1 VPPEKF
7 GVAPLPQFVL
17 QQGETKI
24 AGILGMD
31 TLYIGCPWK
40 EQPHLSC
47 GAEFVFADRINV

>member
-17 QQGETKI
+17 QQGDTKI

-31 TLYIGCPWK
+31 TLYICHAIIDLDGMNLFLK
-40 EQPHLSC
+40 
-47 GAEFVFADRINV
+47 